1 MDTDRILAI
10 AREAKALAGKVTGR
24 YKFVPEAS
32 APAIHCDGD
41 RIAIGDIWTV
51 PYRQDCGD
59 PECDCHEI
67 WERRDAQFKLFAHAG
82 THYAT
87 LAEAVERMGERLNA
101 LDAMLDVYN
110 KANRSDPSFAAQGQ
124 AMDGY
129 TELANYRG
137 ILSKLQ
143 ETPS

>member
-82 THYAT
+82 THYGT
-87 LAEAVERMGERLNA
+87 LAEAVERMGKQRDELLVACQGVLENLKYNHGAGLGVAAIWKVKQAIENA
-101 LDAMLDVYN
+101 
-110 KANRSDPSFAAQGQ
+110 
-124 AMDGY
+124 
-129 TELANYRG
+129 
-137 ILSKLQ
+137 Q